1 MDNVQDPSGGL
12 RYSDVG
18 VQSLEESGGFGG
30 LLELVTGTFRH
41 RPSGLGRVALPIG
54 YFANVVEL
62 TPTLGLA
69 LSTDGV
75 GTKILIAEQLHTFD
89 TIGIDCVAMNVNDVV
104 CVGAEPIALLDYI
117 AVQVARPDLLTD
129 LAKGL
134 AEGARLANVTIPGGE
149 IAQIGELIRGV
160 EEGSGFDLVATAVG
174 TVPLDRI
181 ITGQTIA
188 EGDLVI
194 GLASSGLH
202 SNGFTLTRKVLFERA
217 GLRLTDYRPEL
228 GRTIGEA
235 LLEPT
240 RIYVREAL
248 AVLRA
253 GVDVK
258 ALAHITGDGF
268 LNLARVAAPAGFVL
282 DRLPDPPPIFGL
294 IQEAGKIPTEEM
306 FRVFNQG
313 IGFCLVVAAR
323 DADRAEAILRE
334 QGTESLRIGYAVADD
349 RRRVQL
355 PHHGLTGERG
365 RFASL

>member
-1 MDNVQDPSGGL
+1 MDEARAEESGL

-18 VQSLEESGGFGG
+18 VQSFEESGGLGG
-30 LLELVTGTFRH
+30 LLQLVTGTFRH
-41 RPSGLGRVALPIG
+41 RPEGLGRVALPIG

-75 GTKILIAEQLHTFD
+75 GTKILIAEQLRKFD

-181 ITGQTIA
+181 ITGQAIV
-188 EGDLVI
+188 EGDVVL

-202 SNGFTLTRKVLFERA
+202 SNGFTLARKALFDQG
-217 GLRLTDYRPEL
+217 GLKLADYRSEL
-228 GRTIGEA
+228 GRTIGEEM
-235 LLEPT
+235 LEPT
-240 RIYVREAL
+240 RIYVRETL
-248 AVLRA
+248 AMLKA

-258 ALAHITGDGF
+258 ALVHITGDGF

-282 DRLPDPPPIFGL
+282 DRLPDPPPIFTL
-294 IQEAGKIPTEEM
+294 IQDTGKVAVEEM

-313 IGFCLVVAAR
+313 IGFCLVVAAGE
-323 DADRAEAILRE
+323 ADRAETVLRE
-334 QGTESLRIGYAVADD
+334 HGAEPSRIGYAVADD
-349 RRRVQL
+349 RRRIRLDQ
-355 PHHGLTGERG
+355 HGLIGERG
-365 RFASL
+365 HFSRQ